1 MSPGLEDVQT
11 KDNRNNK
18 LYTAQGCASFAT
30 RTTQFAAGPWIGVEL
45 DVEHIS
51 EGFLVHADYCLP
63 AISMTWH
70 ACRTHRMARMM
81 ARFRVKGSWA
91 VTGEHE
97 CFFLTLC

>member
-11 KDNRNNK
+11 KDNRGNK

-51 EGFLVHADYCLP
+51 EGFLVHAGRGAGHQYDMACLQDTP
-63 AISMTWH
+63 DGKNDGTIQGERLVGRYG
-70 ACRTHRMARMM
+70 RT
-81 ARFRVKGSWA
+81 
-91 VTGEHE
+91 
-97 CFFLTLC
+97 